1 MRNTLKLLPAVA
13 VALLAVAGPGAGAR
27 ASVPTDAATGAF
39 TQQAKEL
46 GLNSAEQQRLQG
58 QVDREVRS
66 THGKQTALNEVHWSG
81 GDTVFVLPDET
92 HARHLGSGVRALQ
105 GTVYR
110 CPPKYFCNYRYSNWE
125 GTMHELYHCTYYRTP
140 YPFASWVNNQTKGTN
155 ARFYDSQGKF
165 SYASPG
171 APVKTPWD
179 NDAWRVWSIKPC

>member
-1 MRNTLKLLPAVA
+1 MRNTFKLLPVA
-13 VALLAVAGPGAGAR
+13 AAALLALAGPGAAAR
-27 ASVPTDAATGAF
+27 ATSPADSSTGVFAHQAT
-39 TQQAKEL
+39 EL
-46 GLNSAEQQRLQG
+46 GLTPAAQHRLQS
-58 QVDREVRS
+58 QVDQEVRR

-81 GDTVFVLPDET
+81 GTTVFVLPGET
-92 HARHLGSGVRALQ
+92 RARHLSDGVHALQ

-110 CPPKYFCNYRYSNWE
+110 CPPKYFCNYRYHNWE

-140 YPFASWVNNQTKGTN
+140 YPFTSWVNNQTKGTN

-179 NDAWRVWSIKPC
+179 SDAWRVWSIKPC